1 LPKTPIAPNRCAC
14 CTTTNIAKNFLIK
27 GYYFVT
33 LTMQGKKNFT
43 PQLFVSV
50 NLLDMVPAEN
60 FYRKLLTE
68 LDLQFIYKATHHYY
82 GKEGQQSIDPVV
94 FFKILLVGYLNN
106 LNSDRQLM
114 AYCSDSLSIRLFL
127 GYDVHESLPWHST
140 ISRTRGLY
148 GEEVFLSLFKE
159 VLKMCVTK
167 GMVRGKRQAV
177 DSVFIKANASMDSLV
192 EKQVVSDLELEV
204 LEDASAFVDEL
215 EQNSEFKTYTEP
227 SKNVTSTRKRLV
239 EQHHNWKKEAY
250 KDQPNPS
257 FNMDK
262 VDEYGNLIRPRFVS
276 NHTHYSPT
284 DTDAKVSV
292 KPGKARQLN
301 YFGQIAVD
309 DAHHVITGACSDFA
323 DKRDSQCIE
332 KIVELTEQNLNQN
345 GIELEELLADGGYS
359 SGEAL
364 AYLHKKKI
372 NAYIPNFG
380 QYKPFREGFIFNKEE
395 NYYQCTKQG
404 SNQAQLLFKGEKTDS
419 KGYTKR
425 TYRSS
430 ESDCKNCPL
439 REQCCGKTTKFK
451 KIDDSIHKE
460 HYDRMHQKLTKNPQY
475 AKKMVRVRSKTVEP
489 VIGTLVNFTNMKRVN
504 TRGIRN
510 ANKHVLMAAL
520 TYNLK
525 KYLRFIV
532 KKPTLLTQVATLKV
546 RKCQAFI
553 KTYVYLI
560 KTLILSHPKFTILNY
575 N

>member
-1 LPKTPIAPNRCAC
+1 
-14 CTTTNIAKNFLIK
+14 
-27 GYYFVT
+27 
-33 LTMQGKKNFT
+33 MQGNKNFT
-43 PQLFVSV
+43 PQLFISV
-50 NLLDMVPAEN
+50 NLLDMVPEDN
-60 FYRKLLTE
+60 FYRRIDKE
-68 LDLQFIYKATHHYY
+68 LNLQFIYKATKKYY
-82 GKEGQQSIDPVV
+82 GKEGQESIDPVV

-106 LNSDRQLM
+106 INSDRHLI

-127 GYDVHESLPWHST
+127 GYDVHEPLPWHST

-148 GEEVFLSLFKE
+148 GQGVFLDLFKQ
-159 VLKMCVTK
+159 VLKMCVDK

-192 EKQVVSDLELEV
+192 EKEV
-204 LEDASAFVDEL
+204 LDDTSAFVDEL
-215 EQNSEFKTYTEP
+215 EENTEFKT
-227 SKNVTSTRKRLV
+227 TSTRKKLV
-239 EQHHNWKKEAY
+239 EQHHDWKKVAY
-250 KDQPNPS
+250 KDQPNPN
-257 FNMDK
+257 FNGDK
-262 VDEYGNLIRPRFVS
+262 VDEHGNLIRPRFVS

-323 DKRDSQCIE
+323 DQRDSQCIE
-332 KIVELTEQNLNQN
+332 KIVELTEENLNEN
-345 GIELEELLADGGYS
+345 DIELEELLADGGYS

-364 AYLHKKKI
+364 AYLHKKNI
-372 NAYIPNFG
+372 DAYIPNFG
-380 QYKPFREGFIFNKEE
+380 QYKPVRDGFIFNKELNQYE
-395 NYYQCTKQG
+395 CIKQDG
-404 SNQAQLLFKGEKTDS
+404 NKAILLFKGERTDS

-430 ESDCKNCPL
+430 ERDCKHCPL
-439 REQCCGKTTKFK
+439 REQCCGKSTKFK

-460 HYDRMHQKLTKNPQY
+460 HYDRMHKKLTENPQY
-475 AKKMVRVRSKTVEP
+475 ARKMVRVRSKTVEP

-510 ANKHVLMAAL
+510 ANKHVLMASL

-525 KYLRFIV
+525 KYLRFVV
-532 KKPTLLTQVATLKV
+532 KKPAILIQVASLKL
-546 RKCQAFI
+546 RKNCTFF
-553 KTYVYLI
+553 KTYFYEI
-560 KTLILSHPKFTILNY
+560 KNLFLSHQNFTILNF